1 MGKYPL
7 SDKDKKRIIEL
18 LEDTEPS
25 KREVFMRNA
34 SNFAAWLA
42 GACYDIWV
50 KIKNFFSNVGNAIGD
65 FFEWLFE

>member
-7 SDKDKKRIIEL
+7 SDKDKQRIIEL

-25 KREVFMRNA
+25 KREVFMKNA
-34 SNFAAWLA
+34 ANFAAWLA

-50 KIKNFFSNVGNAIGD
+50 KIKKFLI
-65 FFEWLFE
+65 